1 MKTYIGQ
8 RPADDGEAPGALLEA
23 AAMGVCPESCRVVVV
38 EDDGQP
44 RPLPLIVRHANS
56 FEWGY
61 AGSGPATTALS
72 ILTDYLGYEPDRPL
86 YQRFKFAFLATAPHA
101 GFTLTGDTIAA
112 WLAEQP
118 DGRQR
123 DGLEIQTGFQAW
135 IAAPA
140 RARSPE
146 VDYGCWWTLD
156 AHRSHPRWRVSFI
169 VDTGEV
175 YAVELTSQRPDRFI
189 VLGRVPGGRQAMET
203 TDPPFGG
210 RVCGWAEGELYL
222 PDLAGRFE

>member
-1 MKTYIGQ
+1 M
-8 RPADDGEAPGALLEA
+8 PAMSLSRALRA
-23 AAMGVCPESCRVVVV
+23 AS
-38 EDDGQP
+38 
-44 RPLPLIVRHANS
+44 S
-56 FEWGY
+56 
-61 AGSGPATTALS
+61 ATSLS
-72 ILTDYLGYEPDRPL
+72 ISRRARISSNGPGPSPKTS
-86 YQRFKFAFLATAPHA
+86 
-101 GFTLTGDTIAA
+101 AA
-112 WLAEQP
+112 
-118 DGRQR
+118 
-123 DGLEIQTGFQAW
+123 
-135 IAAPA
+135 AAPA

>member
-8 RPADDGEAPGALLEA
+8 RPPDDPVGD
-23 AAMGVCPESCRVVVV
+23 CRVFVMT
-38 EDDGQP
+38 DGDTQP
-44 RPLPLIVRHANS
+44 LALITRHANS

-72 ILTDYLGYEPDRPL
+72 ILTDYLGNEPDRPL

-101 GFTLTGDTIAA
+101 GFTLSGDAIAA

-123 DGLEIQTGFQAW
+123 TGLEIQTGFQAW
-135 IAAPA
+135 SAEPA

-146 VDYGCWWTLD
+146 VDYGCWWWITKPTEYP
-156 AHRSHPRWRVSFI
+156 HWRVSFI

-175 YAVELTSQRPDRFI
+175 YAVALAGQRPDQYI
-189 VLGRVPGGRQAMET
+189 VLGRLPGGRDAMET
-203 TDPPFGG
+203 AM
-210 RVCGWAEGELYL
+210 RGWAEGEMRL
-222 PDLAGRFE
+222 PDLLGRFE